1 MWPDGFI
8 ELDLLISS
16 FSSDGDDVYDSHED
30 DDNDGRK
37 KRMKNDN
44 KTPYIKV
51 DLNTFK
57 DCLDKNFLKIKKVIC
72 IKVIPTDQLVIR
84 DADDAENYFDMYE
97 EEKEEL
103 RKISTRSK
111 LLKEIPLITKP
122 KICKGFSA
130 YHGRFFKQAVILK
143 SIFIL

>member
-16 FSSDGDDVYDSHED
+16 FSSDEDDVYDSHED

-37 KRMKNDN
+37 KTMINDN
-44 KTPYIKV
+44 KTPYTKV
-51 DLNTFK
+51 DLNMFK

-84 DADDAENYFDMYE
+84 DADDSENYDDMYE
-97 EEKEEL
+97 EEKEEM
-103 RKISTRSK
+103 RKFSTRSK
-111 LLKEIPLITKP
+111 LLKEIPLITKAQ
-122 KICKGFSA
+122 KFAKVFQHIMDDFLN
-130 YHGRFFKQAVILK
+130 KQ
-143 SIFIL
+143 